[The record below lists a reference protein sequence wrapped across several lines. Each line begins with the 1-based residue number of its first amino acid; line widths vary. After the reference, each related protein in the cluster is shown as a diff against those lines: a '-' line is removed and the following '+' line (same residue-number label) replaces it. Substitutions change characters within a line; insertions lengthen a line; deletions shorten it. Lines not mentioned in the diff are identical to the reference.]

1 MMSEH
6 AHKLIAEQRR
16 RYIKSMPEKK
26 AAILQCMAQ
35 VNSAVKSGEA
45 NLCDK
50 LFQQVHRLAGSA
62 GSYGFDS
69 LGHAASVVDRY
80 LIASSPGPGNLTE
93 LTSMLKK
100 LLTEID
106 EIIRQ
111 HGEPV

>member
-1 MMSEH
+1 MLSEH
-6 AHKLIAEQRR
+6 AHKLIAQQRR
-16 RYIKSMPEKK
+16 RYIESMPAKK
-26 AAILQCMAQ
+26 EAILQCMAQ
-35 VNSAVKSGEA
+35 VNSAVKSGDA

-69 LGHAASVVDRY
+69 LGHAASILDRY
-80 LIASSPGPGNLTE
+80 LVASSPGPDDITE
-93 LTSMLKK
+93 LASMLKK

-106 EIIRQ
+106 DIIRQ

>member
-1 MMSEH
+1 MLSEH

-16 RYIKSMPEKK
+16 RYIQSMPAKK
-26 AAILQCMAQ
+26 EAILQCMAQ
-35 VNSAVKSGEA
+35 VNSAVKTGEA
-45 NLCDK
+45 NLCEN

-69 LGHAASVVDRY
+69 LGQAASVIDRY
-80 LIASSPGPGNLTE
+80 LIASSPGPGVMTE
-93 LTSMLKK
+93 LASMLKM

-106 EIIRQ
+106 DIIRQ